1 MTTFDPH
8 RRLALGTAI
17 SSILLSFGTGSNAQ
31 SAPTRPTRMP
41 GITLRD
47 IHGAAHDLGGFQ
59 GKVLMVNFW
68 ATWCPPCRAEMPSI
82 ERLHLSMRD
91 KDFVVLGIN
100 QGESLD
106 KITSKLGIFNPV
118 PTFPLLVDPRSEV
131 GAYFKVKDLP
141 TSLIFNKQGTLV
153 GIADGARDFAN
164 ATVRQNIEDLLK
176 Q

>member
-1 MTTFDPH
+1 M
-8 RRLALGTAI
+8 ALGTAI
-17 SSILLSFGTGSNAQ
+17 SGLLSSFSGRANAQ
-31 SAPTRPTRMP
+31 SAPTRPTKMP
-41 GITLRD
+41 AITLLD
-47 IHGAAHDLGGFQ
+47 IHGVSHDLGGFQ

-100 QGESLD
+100 QGESVE
-106 KITSKLGIFNPV
+106 KIQSKLGIFNPL

-131 GAYFKVKDLP
+131 GAHFKVRDLP
-141 TSLIFNKQGTLV
+141 TSLIFNKQGALV
-153 GIADGARDFAN
+153 GIADGARDFAS
-164 ATVRQNIEDLLK
+164 AVVRQNIEELLK